1 MIIMSKESQAW
12 DVEVRSDKKKI
23 DLNLKELIRCK
34 DLIFLFVRRTFVA
47 QYKQTILGPAWAIIQ
62 PFFTTVVYSVFFG
75 NIAGLGAAGVP
86 NFIFYLCGTIMW
98 TLFASCLTQTA
109 DTFIGNSAILGKV
122 YFPRLVMPISTAIS
136 QFIGFFIQ
144 FAFMLI
150 FLVYYLVEGSSVSP
164 NYYVLLTP
172 VLLIQIALLGMGFGI
187 IISSLT
193 TKYRDLKMV
202 VGFGVTLWSY
212 CSPVAYDMFSRTVLM
227 PGGRF
232 YNLYMLNPVTPIINV
247 FRYAYLGTGQIDWM
261 FYGISWGMTI
271 VITGIGIVMFSK
283 VEKTFM
289 DTV

>member
-1 MIIMSKESQAW
+1 MIMGEQQW
-12 DVEVRSDKKKI
+12 DIEVRSGKKGLN
-23 DLNLKELIRCK
+23 LNLKELAKCK

-75 NIAGLGAAGVP
+75 NIAGLGASGVP
-86 NFIFYLCGTIMW
+86 NFIFYLCGTIIW
-98 TLFASCLTQTA
+98 TLFSSCLTQTA

-122 YFPRLVMPISTAIS
+122 YFPRLVMPISIAIS

-144 FAFMLI
+144 FGFMLI
-150 FLVYYLVEGSSVSP
+150 FLVYYLIIGESVAP
-164 NYYVLLTP
+164 NWYILLTP
-172 VLLIQIALLGMGFGI
+172 VLLVQMAMLGMGVGI
-187 IISSLT
+187 IISALT

-212 CSPVAYDMFSRTVLM
+212 CSPVAYDMFSRSVLM
-227 PGGRF
+227 PGSKF
-232 YNLYMLNPVTPIINV
+232 YVWYMLNPVTPIINV
-247 FRYAYLGTGQIDWM
+247 FRYAYLGTGQIDWI
-261 FYGISWGMTI
+261 FYGISWIMTI
-271 VITGIGIVMFSK
+271 IIATIGVVMFSK